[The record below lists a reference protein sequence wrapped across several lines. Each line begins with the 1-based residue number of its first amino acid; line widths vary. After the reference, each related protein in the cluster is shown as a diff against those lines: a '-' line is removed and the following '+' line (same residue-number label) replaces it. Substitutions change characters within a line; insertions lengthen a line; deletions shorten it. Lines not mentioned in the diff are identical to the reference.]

1 MLVDEVVIVK
11 QIVGEMLP
19 FIVLQELHGADSEIL
34 NVGLVR
40 LAFKSDLIVN
50 LNHLQSIR

>member
-1 MLVDEVVIVK
+1 VLVDEVVIVK

-40 LAFKSDLIVN
+40 LAFKTNFVVN
-50 LNHLQSIR
+50 